1 MRIPA
6 LLAAAAAVVVL
17 TACAPSAPV
26 VETETVGADAP
37 TTPVPTSVVV
47 AEPADEAGDASIVRD
62 DVVVTQPAST
72 PTASPSAA
80 PTDGVWDDVSPAEP
94 TVWAEDLSSLFVTAD
109 DVAAVEWVDAFQQ
122 QRSSPWV
129 TAWAPASTELFS
141 LRWSLDSAAG
151 SGQACS
157 PLFAEAAQIP
167 VVAAYSTGLQTP
179 DYALDYVYE
188 LSLTRMQSAADA
200 QRMTDLYAQ
209 GSALCPLASSLPTDV
224 VVTGRS
230 PDVPGGAAFQYYVGH
245 TAWETQAVAVGDL
258 LVELRYIQEVT
269 YLGSPP
275 VLQAQLAALGA

>member
-17 TACAPSAPV
+17 TACASSAPD
-26 VETETVGADAP
+26 VEEETVGAASP
-37 TTPVPTSVVV
+37 ATPVPTSVVV
-47 AEPADEAGDASIVRD
+47 AEPEGEADDAGIVRD
-62 DVVVTQPAST
+62 DVLATPSESAPAAS
-72 PTASPSAA
+72 PTADPSDA
-80 PTDGVWDDVSPAEP
+80 VWDDVSAAEP
-94 TVWAEDLSSLFVTAD
+94 TVWPEDLSSLLVTAD
-109 DVAAVEWVDAFQQ
+109 AIAPVEWVDAFQQ

-129 TAWAPASTELFS
+129 AAWAPASTDLGA
-141 LRWSLDSAAG
+141 LRWSLDSAAA

-167 VVAAYSTGLQTP
+167 VVAAYSSGLQTP
-179 DYALDYVYE
+179 DYAGYHVYE

-200 QRMTDLYAQ
+200 QRMIDLYAQ

-224 VVTGRS
+224 VVSGRAA
-230 PDVPGGAAFQYYVGH
+230 DVPGGAAFQYFAGH

-258 LVELRYIQEVT
+258 LVEVRYIQEVT

-275 VLQAQLAALGA
+275 LLEAQIAALGG